1 MPINPVTNEDQLSD
15 ILFGIDWLIYP
26 ITQAGEDPA
35 YRDQLFLELGWDFSI
50 IPNFP
55 LTQLNTA
62 LANCSNALGA
72 VLDYYNHFP
81 KSFPEVILLIN
92 DLRSLFT
99 SLNSLPDVVNSSSVS
114 AAVKTEFGT
123 LKTELFDFL
132 LYRHLTMKRRRM
144 GAILE
149 ILGVLTSQEVAAKYS
164 GSTLIRKAYTKRA
177 FNYDNIGKLLSN
189 GFNQLKPLFFQ
200 GGNTTLS
207 TVTEAQYLADQLFP
221 IIARFFRALNFRADY
236 GIDQAYL
243 NMFTT
248 AQAESGKKTLLL
260 QKDFDSLSFGVFINP
275 ASTAEGGLG
284 YLIIPFGTFNLSLDL
299 GKWALKGSLNE
310 VPAIIQ
316 YKNGKILLPSSFSN
330 QKMDF
335 SIGLQSTLA
344 EDGDECIFNF
354 EIANSIS
361 LAVKNIG
368 VSFTVN
374 ATKGQDTEYK
384 AGINVQQMELSI
396 KRGDTDS
403 FINKVIPE
411 DGLSFLFDFEF
422 GYSNKNGFY
431 LSGGAGFEVTIPLH
445 IKIPGLSVNELKL
458 SIKLVDGNI
467 AIGAST
473 SFDLNLGPISAT
485 VRDIGIRSKS
495 SSNTQGTGS
504 VGKLD
509 SGVAFKPP
517 TGVGL
522 SINASAVKGGGFLN
536 YDEATWTYTGGLE
549 LSFSKISFSAIGIVS
564 TKLPGG
570 KPGYSLLIIIS
581 AEFTPIQLGM
591 GFTLNGI
598 GGILGLNRTMNPDV
612 LRNGI
617 RDNTLDSILFP
628 KDIVKNANTI
638 ISNIGQAFPAKEG
651 QFLIGPMAKIGW
663 GTPTLLTIELGIII
677 ELPEPVRLAILGVVK
692 ALLPSKDNAIVKI
705 QVNFLGIID
714 FTNKYLSFDASLYD
728 SKILT
733 FGLFGDMALRLY
745 WGNKPNFLLSVGGF
759 HPKFTPPPMNLPELR
774 RLTIVLANQD
784 NLKISVETYFAIT
797 SNSVQFGAKVAAMA
811 KAWKIQA
818 IGALWFDI
826 LFQFK
831 PFYFIADM
839 GVMFAIKMGSKTI
852 LSLYVNLTLEGP
864 NPWRARGKG
873 SFKVLFVKVSVS
885 FDKTFGQ
892 ARVEAI
898 QAEAIDGRVKAA
910 LTNRDNWEALLPA
923 RSHEL
928 ISWREEDISNP
939 ATEISVDP
947 AGSLKI
953 NQRLIPLQTT
963 MSKFGSSAIS
973 DYKRYDI
980 TSVKAGT
987 DTLPKQTI
995 QDNFARNEFFY
1006 MTDDEKLSRSSYELF
1021 DSGVIVGSDKIDSQY
1036 AVHSACHYEEITLDA
1051 GYRRPEPIYALSA
1064 NLFGLHRFG
1073 NYISRSG
1080 LSDFD
1085 RITTS
1090 VGPNRVKVDLQ
1101 KEEFVLIDRNNMN
1114 EVSGYFSNS
1123 AAAQQYL
1130 TAQQAGSPATA
1141 GNWIVANRFEL

>member
-1 MPINPVTNEDQLSD
+1 MSSNTKEYIIGELAKPFIPLQDALSSNDAFETFMAQFGYVINTIPAPIMSLYTKVTDLQAAVAPIIGGTATSSDYLTAAGDLVALVAAIQNLSTGNFSAYPQLGSNFATVFPKQLIDFLIISYFEGEHPVFASVLRILSIFQVNYTLPADTRNRQSYYAKTILWSNITALIQNPGSVLTNAYNWGDSQNEYGIANLLS
-15 ILFGIDWLIYP
+15 GA
-26 ITQAGEDPA
+26 Q
-35 YRDQLFLELGWDFSI
+35 QLFEGLGTISQVGRVDYQLARKIEEDNSI
-50 IPNFP
+50 PAGSIHYSLDMLFYLKTLVSGSLSAGIGVYP
-55 LTQLNTA
+55 LA
-62 LANCSNALGA
+62 
-72 VLDYYNHFP
+72 P
-81 KSFPEVILLIN
+81 KTGRKPGVAFLPYVN
-92 DLRSLFT
+92 GQYTVKT
-99 SLNSLPDVVNSSSVS
+99 SL
-114 AAVKTEFGT
+114 
-123 LKTELFDFL
+123 
-132 LYRHLTMKRRRM
+132 
-144 GAILE
+144 
-149 ILGVLTSQEVAAKYS
+149 
-164 GSTLIRKAYTKRA
+164 
-177 FNYDNIGKLLSN
+177 
-189 GFNQLKPLFFQ
+189 
-200 GGNTTLS
+200 
-207 TVTEAQYLADQLFP
+207 
-221 IIARFFRALNFRADY
+221 
-236 GIDQAYL
+236 
-243 NMFTT
+243 
-248 AQAESGKKTLLL
+248 
-260 QKDFDSLSFGVFINP
+260 FDSLFLQITSTLNMQSGLAVIFRPNERMKIITDLSGSGTASNGGELKIDLINEDASGKSILLFG
-275 ASTAEGGLG
+275 SEGGTNFKYKTLSLSTG
-284 YLIIPFGTFNLSLDL
+284 LNLRMPDVEDLFIELQIDGAELNIGGGEGDSFIQKIIPVGGVKSKINFLIGFSSKRGLYFNTSGGVEIKIPNHIQIGPLEVSSIVISAMPKNGSLPINIAADLKVKMGPIDATVTNIGARGTFTFPGSGGNIGPVNLDL
-299 GKWALKGSLNE
+299 G
-310 VPAIIQ
+310 
-316 YKNGKILLPSSFSN
+316 
-330 QKMDF
+330 
-335 SIGLQSTLA
+335 
-344 EDGDECIFNF
+344 
-354 EIANSIS
+354 
-361 LAVKNIG
+361 
-368 VSFTVN
+368 
-374 ATKGQDTEYK
+374 
-384 AGINVQQMELSI
+384 
-396 KRGDTDS
+396 
-403 FINKVIPE
+403 
-411 DGLSFLFDFEF
+411 
-422 GYSNKNGFY
+422 
-431 LSGGAGFEVTIPLH
+431 
-445 IKIPGLSVNELKL
+445 
-458 SIKLVDGNI
+458 
-467 AIGAST
+467 
-473 SFDLNLGPISAT
+473 
-485 VRDIGIRSKS
+485 
-495 SSNTQGTGS
+495 
-504 VGKLD
+504 
-509 SGVAFKPP
+509 FKPP
-517 TGVGL
+517 TGIGL
-522 SINASAVKGGGFLN
+522 AINASAVKGGGFLN

>member
-1 MPINPVTNEDQLSD
+1 MAQTVNFQKRILEELNLFFLPIKHFAGDPGYIFKFFEIMGWDMYSILGTGETSFVNKIGDIINSFSIIENAIATPPEDFEDFKDILEQVITIIQNVRDLESIAAGFNPPSDIGDLPQNTLEVLLLIYLESYHPIVFTIFEFIGVVYYVAPTDTIKSDIILRTKGQTARIDLSVIGQFLKNPVTYLKNKYLTSFATIQSTGQTGKLLFRQLERILMNFDIDVMVGRGYPAVPAVPVTNEQHTME
-15 ILFGIDWLIYP
+15 GMM
-26 ITQAGEDPA
+26 
-35 YRDQLFLELGWDFSI
+35 
-50 IPNFP
+50 
-55 LTQLNTA
+55 TA
-62 LANCSNALGA
+62 
-72 VLDYYNHFP
+72 
-81 KSFPEVILLIN
+81 SFAFLIN
-92 DLRSLFT
+92 NLVTTFGASIGLLSIPEGGPGVFIVPFGSLGYNTEFKDWNISFSLDT
-99 SLNSLPDVVNSSSVS
+99 SLNGFEITKNGVSFYESTTKKSISAKIVVDKSSDNDAPAILIGSMKGTHLQIGEVTFTGALDVVD
-114 AAVKTEFGT
+114 K
-123 LKTELFDFL
+123 K
-132 LYRHLTMKRRRM
+132 
-144 GAILE
+144 
-149 ILGVLTSQEVAAKYS
+149 
-164 GSTLIRKAYTKRA
+164 
-177 FNYDNIGKLLSN
+177 
-189 GFNQLKPLFFQ
+189 
-200 GGNTTLS
+200 
-207 TVTEAQYLADQLFP
+207 YLADISVHL
-221 IIARFFRALNFRADY
+221 
-236 GIDQAYL
+236 
-243 NMFTT
+243 
-248 AQAESGKKTLLL
+248 
-260 QKDFDSLSFGVFINP
+260 KDAAFVIKGGDGDGFLS
-275 ASTAEGGLG
+275 
-284 YLIIPFGTFNLSLDL
+284 
-299 GKWALKGSLNE
+299 
-310 VPAIIQ
+310 
-316 YKNGKILLPSSFSN
+316 KIL
-330 QKMDF
+330 
-335 SIGLQSTLA
+335 
-344 EDGDECIFNF
+344 
-354 EIANSIS
+354 
-361 LAVKNIG
+361 
-368 VSFTVN
+368 
-374 ATKGQDTEYK
+374 
-384 AGINVQQMELSI
+384 
-396 KRGDTDS
+396 
-403 FINKVIPE
+403 PE
-411 DGLSFLFDFEF
+411 DGIKIDFDLLV
-422 GYSNKNGFY
+422 GYNNQRGLYFA
-431 LSGGAGFEVTIPLH
+431 GGAGLQVDIPVHKKLLGIDFESVTLSIFVKPDGTIPLAGAVTFNVDIGPLH
-445 IKIPGLSVNELKL
+445 LSVQNLGLKANL
-458 SIKLVDGNI
+458 SFPANG
-467 AIGAST
+467 G
-473 SFDLNLGPISAT
+473 NLGPADLSLGFKSPN
-485 VRDIGIRSKS
+485 GI
-495 SSNTQGTGS
+495 
-504 VGKLD
+504 
-509 SGVAFKPP
+509 
-517 TGVGL
+517 GL